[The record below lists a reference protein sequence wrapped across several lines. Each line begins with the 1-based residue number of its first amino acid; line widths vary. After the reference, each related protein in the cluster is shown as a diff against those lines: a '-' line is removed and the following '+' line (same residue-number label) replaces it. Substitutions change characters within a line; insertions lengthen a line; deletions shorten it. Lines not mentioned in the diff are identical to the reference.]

1 VRGWRVIPAVVHVK
15 LCKKL
20 NLAVLASKENVMKA
34 RTILLVIALVV
45 VGMFSCSAKAGELDD
60 LLKGKMT
67 EYVGTCRFD
76 KNDML
81 IFESQEDMKVVKC
94 VVGTEPP
101 DSDTKFV
108 LLFLNEEPTVLLE
121 YSMPHRA
128 QRVLWKRGS
137 T

>member
-1 VRGWRVIPAVVHVK
+1 MRGLWVIPVVVHVK
-15 LCKKL
+15 LCKKQ

-34 RTILLVIALVV
+34 RTILLVIALIV
-45 VGMFSCSAKAGELDD
+45 VGMFACSAKANELDD

-67 EYVGTCRFD
+67 EYVGVCRFD

-81 IFESQEDMKVVKC
+81 IFKDQEDMKLVKC

-101 DSDTKFV
+101 DPDTKFV
-108 LLFLNEEPTVLLE
+108 LLFLNDEPTVLLE
-121 YSMPHRA
+121 YSMTRKA

-137 T
+137 I

>member
-1 VRGWRVIPAVVHVK
+1 
-15 LCKKL
+15 
-20 NLAVLASKENVMKA
+20 MKA

-45 VGMFSCSAKAGELDD
+45 VGMFSCAAKAGELDD

>member
-1 VRGWRVIPAVVHVK
+1 METPVHANVK

-20 NLAVLASKENVMKA
+20 NLAVLASKENVMNA
-34 RTILLVIALVV
+34 RTTLLVIALIV
-45 VGMFSCSAKAGELDD
+45 VGLFSCSAKADELDD

-67 EYVGTCRFD
+67 EYVGVCRFD

-81 IFESQEDMKVVKC
+81 IFKDQEDMKLVKC

-101 DSDTKFV
+101 DTDTKFV
-108 LLFLNEEPTVLLE
+108 LLLLDDKPAVLLE
-121 YSMPHRA
+121 YSMTRKA

-137 T
+137 I